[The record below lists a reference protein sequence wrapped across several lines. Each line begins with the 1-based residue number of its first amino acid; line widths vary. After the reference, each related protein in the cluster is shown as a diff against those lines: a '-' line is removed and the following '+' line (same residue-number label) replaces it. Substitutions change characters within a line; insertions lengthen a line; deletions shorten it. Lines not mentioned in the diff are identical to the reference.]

1 MDCYSTTGIYQDS
14 GRGGGARDELQAESE
29 VREKFK
35 NMKHKR
41 HPWIDYLSLAYSA
54 SVEYYFA
61 SLVVLNV
68 HS

>member
-1 MDCYSTTGIYQDS
+1 MDCYSTTGIKTQ
-14 GRGGGARDELQAESE
+14 GEEGGRDELQAESE